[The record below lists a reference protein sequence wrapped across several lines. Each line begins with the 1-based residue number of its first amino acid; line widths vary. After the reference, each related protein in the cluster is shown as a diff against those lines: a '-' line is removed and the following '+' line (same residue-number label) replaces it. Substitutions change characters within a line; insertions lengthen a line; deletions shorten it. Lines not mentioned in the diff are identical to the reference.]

1 MDGIWSAAERVELET
16 VLPPDFGKEHIMK
29 EFQRN
34 HPSPPSTKPNNSI
47 HDGGLVDGRGRR
59 ITYLRL
65 AITDRCNLR
74 CRYCRP
80 ERGVPF
86 IPHEEILRFEEL
98 ERVVAVFCSLGLTK
112 VRVTGGE
119 PFSRRGCLHFL
130 KRLRQIDGVQYLYIT
145 TNGVKTSRDLDELG
159 AIGLNGINVSLDTLD
174 HKRFW
179 KITRRNY
186 LTAVL
191 QTIHGALIREIPL
204 KINSV
209 VLEDTCDDEII
220 QLAGLAREFPLTLR
234 FIERMPFSGAV
245 RSKKLANTNLSRRLK
260 RIFPAIEECAAAL
273 PTTAR
278 IFALP
283 GYKGNLG
290 LIQGYSRKFCETC
303 NKVRITP
310 SGMLKTC
317 LYDNGALDLKKLLRS
332 GAGDYEIREAIIACV
347 QNRFDNGHEAEL
359 FCSRTKEPSMAMIG
373 G

>member
-1 MDGIWSAAERVELET
+1 
-16 VLPPDFGKEHIMK
+16 MK
-29 EFQRN
+29 NFQN
-34 HPSPPSTKPNNSI
+34 NCPSPPTNPLAYLEG
-47 HDGGLVDGRGRR
+47 GGLIDGQGRR

-80 ERGVPF
+80 EKGVPF

-98 ERVVAVFCSLGLTK
+98 ERLVAIFCSLGLSK

-119 PFSRRGCLHFL
+119 PFSRRGCLEFL
-130 KRLRQIDGVQYLYIT
+130 SRLKSIEGVQHLHIT
-145 TNGVKTSRDLDELG
+145 TNGVKTSRYLDGLM

-174 HKRFW
+174 QKRFW

-186 LTAVL
+186 LAAVL
-191 QTIHGALIREIPL
+191 QTIQGALIRDIPL

-209 VLEDTCDDEII
+209 ILEDTCDDEII
-220 QLAGLAREFPLTLR
+220 QLAELARDFPVTLR
-234 FIERMPFSGAV
+234 FIERMPFSGTV
-245 RSKKLANTNLSRRLK
+245 RSKKLLNGNLSRRLRK
-260 RIFPAIEECAAAL
+260 IFPAIEECTAAL

-290 LIQGYSRKFCETC
+290 IIQGYSRLFCKTC

-317 LYDNGALDLKKLLRS
+317 LYDNGARDLKMMLRN
-332 GAGDYEIREAIIACV
+332 GADDYEIRKAIIACV
-347 QNRFDNGHEAEL
+347 QNRFKNGHEAEL
-359 FCSRTKEPSMAMIG
+359 FSSRSSEPSMAMIG